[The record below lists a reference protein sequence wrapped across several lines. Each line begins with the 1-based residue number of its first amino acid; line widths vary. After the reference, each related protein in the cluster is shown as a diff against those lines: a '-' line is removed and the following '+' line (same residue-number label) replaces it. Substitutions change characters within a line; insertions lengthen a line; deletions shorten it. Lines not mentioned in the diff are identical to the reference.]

1 MRARPIKLRHKFW
14 MVFRVQIYIRSEL
27 QIIQQVFIGLRD
39 DFKKDWA
46 VSEDNCFCRVFYP
59 SGRLHWE
66 KRDCFVS
73 YQNPTPIFSANH
85 LAWPISLWVISDP
98 LHQAAFWRNENST
111 TSLGERVPKCPNDPR
126 GQFNPIQPSMN
137 KYITCWSKVM
147 AIKMQ
152 VDILQ
157 LFSQWA
163 ISTGEKGPKN
173 FWGFFFYFHLKL
185 WKVLTQPQLPAKN
198 FSKTSRS
205 KKKKSLL
212 HWK

>member
-1 MRARPIKLRHKFW
+1 MPNKPIKLRQNFW

-27 QIIQQVFIGLRD
+27 QIIIQVFIGLRD

-85 LAWPISLWVISDP
+85 LAWPISLWVMSDP

-173 FWGFFFYFHLKL
+173 FWGYFFYFHLKL
-185 WKVLTQPQLPAKN
+185 WKVLTPPQLPAKN

-205 KKKKSLL
+205 KKKRSLL